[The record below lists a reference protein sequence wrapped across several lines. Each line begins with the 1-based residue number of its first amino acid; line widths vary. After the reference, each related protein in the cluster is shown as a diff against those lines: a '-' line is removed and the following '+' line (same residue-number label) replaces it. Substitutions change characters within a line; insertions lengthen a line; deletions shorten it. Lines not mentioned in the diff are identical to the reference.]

1 MLILSRPTHVHL
13 GGTRSSLLSP
23 HLIINHRQIGRNQ
36 LERPKY
42 REQVLAV
49 PLDPILLRALKP
61 QLEEPLALNP
71 NRRKK
76 VPIPL

>member
-13 GGTRSSLLSP
+13 GATRPSLLPS
-23 HLIINHRQIGRNQ
+23 HLVVNHRQIRRHQ

-42 REQVLAV
+42 GEQVLAV
-49 PLDPILLRALKP
+49 SLDPILLRALEP